1 MGGAGESPGKCSCT
15 GTTDRT
21 GCFILGGLICILN
34 LPPRWA
40 LKWGG
45 WQKARFGGPPVF
57 CQFEQIW
64 TWSLVLRS
72 PAPLCK
78 KSDQQPGGGVPPP
91 PWLFPRSLT
100 VSLSNY
106 TSTHVNTEFLIQSQA
121 ELQIM
126 KALVF

>member
-45 WQKARFGGPPVF
+45 GKRPGLGALLSFVSLNRSGLGL
-57 CQFEQIW
+57 
-64 TWSLVLRS
+64 WSS
-72 PAPLCK
+72 APLLPSARK
-78 KSDQQPGGGVPPP
+78 VINSQEVVYPPP